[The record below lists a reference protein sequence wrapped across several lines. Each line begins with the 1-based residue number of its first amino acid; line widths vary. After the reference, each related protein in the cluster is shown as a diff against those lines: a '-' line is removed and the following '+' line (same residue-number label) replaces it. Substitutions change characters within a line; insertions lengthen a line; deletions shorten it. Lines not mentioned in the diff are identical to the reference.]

1 MANEFIVSLWIFGL
15 ISLFNIPLGFTVK
28 KNKMVDIVSGYNSK
42 RDDPCV
48 VSKLLGDNLILMGTL
63 GILITLIYFI
73 IKDIVSVESYIIA
86 MVSMILGILINY
98 YIRWY
103 NYRKDN
109 KLKSSC

>member
-1 MANEFIVSLWIFGL
+1 MTNEFIVSLWIFGL
-15 ISLFNIPLGFTVK
+15 ISLFNIPLGLTIK

-42 RDDPCV
+42 RDDSSI
-48 VSKLLGDNLILMGTL
+48 VSKLLGDNLILMGVL

-73 IKDIVSVESYIIA
+73 IKDIVSVESYIIV
-86 MVSMILGILINY
+86 MVSMTLGILTNY

-103 NYRKDN
+103 NYRKHN